1 MPRRMTYR
9 QIADDIAARIAT
21 GEYPPESKIPSYSQL
36 SQLYS
41 VSIATVQRALLVLHA
56 KSVVYGE
63 PGRGVY
69 VKGHDDS

>member
-36 SQLYS
+36 AVLYS
-41 VSIATVQRALLVLHA
+41 VSIATVQRALMVLHA
-56 KSVVYGE
+56 KGVIYGE
-63 PGRGVY
+63 PGRGVF
-69 VKGHDDS
+69 VKGHDS

>member
-36 SQLYS
+36 SALYS
-41 VSIATVQRALLVLHA
+41 VSVATVQRALVVLHA
-56 KSVVYGE
+56 KGIIYGE
-63 PGRGVY
+63 PGRGVF
-69 VKGHDDS
+69 VKDHDE

>member
-9 QIADDIAARIAT
+9 QIADDIAARVAT

-36 SQLYS
+36 SALYS
-41 VSIATVQRALLVLHA
+41 VSIATVQRAILVLHT
-56 KSVVYGE
+56 KGIVYGE

-69 VKGHDDS
+69 VRSEDS